1 MPLHPQAEAWRA
13 RRAAADTPPL
23 YTLTLDRA
31 RAADLADLRAAAGAG
46 EPVAAVQEF
55 TIDGPGGPLTLRH
68 YRPQA
73 PATAMETATA
83 AVVATDT
90 ATGTAKVDG
99 LGPALLYLYGGG
111 WALGSLET
119 GDPICRAL
127 ANATRA
133 DVLAVGYR
141 HAPEHRFPAAVHD
154 CWAALDWIAR
164 NAPRLGLDP
173 ARIAVGGDSAGGNL
187 AAALTLLA
195 RERGGPGIVHQLLV
209 YPNTDYRVSP
219 AVDSSMLV
227 DGGADGR
234 EDPALFNRHSVAWYW
249 SHYLADPADAAHP
262 LASPLRATDH
272 RGLPPATVITA
283 EYDPLREEGEQY
295 AAALRAA
302 GVPVTLRRYPGM
314 PHGFFAM
321 PGVLD
326 DGREAQ
332 LFAAEQLRAAY
343 EAPTPAPGNPAA
355 AADRAAPGNPAAA
368 VHRAAP
374 GNAAA
379 AVRRA
384 APVDRAVADR

>member
-13 RRAAADTPPL
+13 RRAAAGTPPL
-23 YTLTLDRA
+23 YTRTLDEA
-31 RAADLADLRAAAGAG
+31 RAADLADLRAATGTG
-46 EPVAAVQEF
+46 EPVAAVEEF

-68 YRPQA
+68 YHPERAAADTDRP
-73 PATAMETATA
+73 
-83 AVVATDT
+83 
-90 ATGTAKVDG
+90 
-99 LGPALLYLYGGG
+99 GPALLYLYGGG

-119 GDPICRAL
+119 GDPICRSL

-154 CWAALDWIAR
+154 CWAALDWLSR
-164 NAPRLGLDP
+164 HAPRLGLDP

-195 RERGGPGIVHQLLV
+195 RERGGPAIVHQLLI
-209 YPNTDYRVSP
+209 YPNTDHRVPP
-219 AVDSSMLV
+219 ATL
-227 DGGADGR
+227 DG
-234 EDPALFNRHSVAWYW
+234 EDPALFNRRSVAWYW
-249 SHYLADPADAAHP
+249 SYYLADPADARNP
-262 LASPLRATDH
+262 LASPLRAPDH

-283 EYDPLREEGEQY
+283 EYDPLREEGEEY

-326 DGREAQ
+326 DGRAAQ
-332 LFAAEQLRAAY
+332 LFATEELLAAY
-343 EAPTPAPGNPAA
+343 G
-355 AADRAAPGNPAAA
+355 
-368 VHRAAP
+368 
-374 GNAAA
+374 
-379 AVRRA
+379 
-384 APVDRAVADR
+384 APVEAGR